1 MKIRSLNSSLWT
13 TVLLVSML
21 SGCSQHS
28 TYYKSSV
35 VEYLYPNQKEV
46 QPPQIPVISI
56 PAKVGIAFTPDARSS
71 AGYQLGA
78 QSALT
83 EKEKL
88 DLLTKVG
95 EHFKKYD
102 FIQSINIIPSSYLT
116 KGGGFTN
123 VDQLR
128 AMYGIDVIVLVSYDQ
143 AQFTDEGQ
151 MSLSYW
157 TLVGAYFVKGEK
169 NDTHTMAEAAVFDIK
184 SRKMLFQATGTS
196 LIKSEATPVNL
207 SEQMRQDSATG
218 LSIAG
223 QQLIINL
230 DQQLQFFRD
239 KVKKSPQEYNIL
251 NKSTENK

>member
-1 MKIRSLNSSLWT
+1 MEIRSLNRALWT
-13 TVLLVSML
+13 AVVAMSTLT
-21 SGCSQHS
+21 GCSQHS

-46 QPPQIPVISI
+46 QPSQVPVISI
-56 PAKVGIAFTPDARSS
+56 PVKIGIAFTPDAKLTS
-71 AGYQLGA
+71 GYQIGA

-88 DLLTKVG
+88 DLLTEVG
-95 EHFKKYD
+95 KHFKKYD
-102 FIQSINIIPSSYLT
+102 FIQSIDIIPSTYLT

-123 VDQLR
+123 VDQIA

-143 AQFTDEGQ
+143 AQFTDEDK

-169 NDTHTMAEAAVFDIK
+169 NDTHTMAEAAIFDIK

-207 SEQMRQDSATG
+207 SEQMRQDSAKG
-218 LSIAG
+218 LRDAG
-223 QQLIINL
+223 QQLIIKL
-230 DQQLQFFRD
+230 DEQLQIFRD
-239 KVKKSPQEYNIL
+239 KVKKSPQEYNIVKKP
-251 NKSTENK
+251 NS